1 MQLITLQLT
10 YLKIFIM
17 KKLFLSAALQAI
29 GFLNAQVKIGNN
41 PTSLNTTSLLELEST
56 TQGFLLPI
64 MNNDQIS

>member
-1 MQLITLQLT
+1 
-10 YLKIFIM
+10 M

-41 PTSLNTTSLLELEST
+41 PTSLNTTYLLELEST